1 MSSDVPTREGIARR
15 YPVTC
20 YFALAFAIS
29 WIGAL
34 AVAAPKLFRGE
45 ALAKG
50 SGLLMFSVMIL
61 GPCIAGL
68 VLTKQ
73 VNGSVGMSDLFARM
87 RHVNFS
93 GRWYVVLLIPVGLV
107 LTVLTVLQIT
117 LSPVYAPNRFIAGL
131 SFGLLA
137 GFFEE
142 IGWTGF
148 AYPKMRQTRST
159 LAAGVLLG
167 VVWGIWHLPVLDLL
181 GRATP
186 HGAYFLPYFA
196 AFTAAMTGLRVLM
209 CWIYEHTTSVLLVQL
224 LHASATGAL
233 VAFSPVRVSNLQE
246 TLWYMIYAAA
256 LWIVVA
262 ILFATGLFAPHRSE
276 VRRLA

>member
-73 VNGSVGMSDLFARM
+73 VNGSVGLSDLFARM

-137 GFFEE
+137 GSS
-142 IGWTGF
+142 
-148 AYPKMRQTRST
+148 RRSAGPVSPIRRCGRRAARWPREFSWEWSGGSGIFRYSISWAGQPLMAPISFLT
-159 LAAGVLLG
+159 L
-167 VVWGIWHLPVLDLL
+167 P
-181 GRATP
+181 RS
-186 HGAYFLPYFA
+186 
-196 AFTAAMTGLRVLM
+196 LR
-209 CWIYEHTTSVLLVQL
+209 
-224 LHASATGAL
+224 
-233 VAFSPVRVSNLQE
+233 P
-246 TLWYMIYAAA
+246 
-256 LWIVVA
+256 
-262 ILFATGLFAPHRSE
+262 
-276 VRRLA
+276 